1 MQMVS
6 HKPRYR
12 ANCVDLL
19 HSYLVNL
26 APQVN
31 QPGVEA
37 RQALDTEPSL
47 RAVWLSGAAVS
58 VVQQVSFHH
67 HALFRPGESINAC
80 MLGRVYRHPTSV
92 ITSSCKLTHP
102 LPDGVPVSAAPT
114 GMDGIMY
121 LLLSACMLLLDW
133 CAGQDCLC
141 LTMHSD

>member
-1 MQMVS
+1 MVS

-37 RQALDTEPSL
+37 RQAPGTEPSL
-47 RAVWLSGAAVS
+47 SAVWLSAAAVS

-67 HALFRPGESINAC
+67 QALFLPGKSINA
-80 MLGRVYRHPTSV
+80 
-92 ITSSCKLTHP
+92 
-102 LPDGVPVSAAPT
+102 
-114 GMDGIMY
+114 
-121 LLLSACMLLLDW
+121 
-133 CAGQDCLC
+133 
-141 LTMHSD
+141 